1 MSPQVR
7 RILFFFHDSIEFLI
21 TLLFAVLAFSFE
33 SDEAREK
40 NKGRKK
46 LEIEEGK
53 VWYSNLVN
61 SQIHKYKNFSAEII
75 YNKE

>member
-46 LEIEEGK
+46 KLEIEEGK
-53 VWYSNLVN
+53 V
-61 SQIHKYKNFSAEII
+61 F
-75 YNKE
+75 